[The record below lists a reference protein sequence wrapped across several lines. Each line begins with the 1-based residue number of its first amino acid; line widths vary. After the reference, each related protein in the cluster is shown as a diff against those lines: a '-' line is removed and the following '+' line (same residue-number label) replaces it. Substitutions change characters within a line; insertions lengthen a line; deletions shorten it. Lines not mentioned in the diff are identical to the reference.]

1 MSVVDQ
7 ITRLSNAKAAIKT
20 SIENKGVTVSND
32 VKLDAYPAL
41 IDSIEAGGGSG
52 ETHVNPEF
60 YDLRTQ
66 NGTDFDH
73 LFANIHFGFGSFDES
88 FIQFIENLDT
98 SKVTNMDY
106 TFSNTGWSFAPRKYL
121 DLSKWK
127 TDNITTASYAFYS
140 SSYIQSISLAGCNF
154 SNLEEMD
161 NMFYYCDSLITID
174 FSGCDT
180 SKVTRVNSMFNYC
193 KNLTTVTGELDLSG
207 LTNGF
212 YPASYDN
219 PVSYCNK
226 LETLYLKN
234 IYKKCTMTND
244 SKWSINLSPTKIKD
258 SCLLYIIDQ
267 LPNLYEKGITN
278 NTNIVLTLPPT
289 NTLTQE
295 QVQVALDKGWQVA
308 NVNFS

>member
-1 MSVVDQ
+1 MSVSDQ
-7 ITRLSNAKAAIKT
+7 ITRLQNAKAAIKT
-20 SIENKGVTVSND
+20 SIENKGVTVGDD

-52 ETHVNPEF
+52 ETYENPEF
-60 YDLRTQ
+60 YDIRTQ

-127 TDNITTASYAFYS
+127 TDNIKSTSYAFYS

-180 SKVTRVNSMFNYC
+180 SKVTRVESMFNYC
-193 KNLTTVTGELDLSG
+193 INLTTVTGELDLSN
-207 LTNGF
+207 LNKGF
-212 YPASYDN
+212 YPASYNN

-258 SCLLYIIDQ
+258 ECLLYIINE
-267 LPNLYEKGITN
+267 LPDLYAKGLTATDKITF
-278 NTNIVLTLPPT
+278 TLPLT
-289 NTLTQE
+289 NTLTAE
-295 QVQVALDKGWQVA
+295 QVQPAIDKGWQVA
-308 NVNFS
+308 NVNY